1 VSAPGYL
8 REVLRIAAAAEPG
21 SVNLITVLHD
31 DWCAYW
37 TGAGRCDC
45 NPEIVVRQGDAHD
58 PLEES
63 A

>member
-1 VSAPGYL
+1 MSAPGYL
-8 REVLRIAAAAEPG
+8 REVLRIASAAEPG
-21 SVNLITVLHD
+21 SVNLVTVLHD

-45 NPEIVVRQGDAHD
+45 NPDIVVRQGGPHD